1 MPTVRHADYIASGW
15 RCCARITAPS
25 SAPPRRQ
32 ARRPTSFWDFSRTM
46 GARPP
51 MPNPQ
56 LRNRFS
62 RRSRLLSPR
71 APQSGRAQAALF
83 ESLLLRHCVGLPVH
97 PDSEWRLPVCG
108 SVSAEPERGL
118 TRCLGI
124 ALHWSGVAHTAF
136 PGGDLPGPDP
146 VRQWRRAT
154 IFRRRA
160 TAARLCIAKQNSRLP
175 PSSAALRP
183 CRQAG
188 AGAGRIRPRQGDRR
202 EGRDGRGRTSNRRSP

>member
-1 MPTVRHADYIASGW
+1 MRLVDGCEGALS
-15 RCCARITAPS
+15 PS
-25 SAPPRRQ
+25 SAPRRRQ

-46 GARPP
+46 SARLPI
-51 MPNPQ
+51 PNPQ

-62 RRSRLLSPR
+62 RKSRLLSPR

-83 ESLLLRHCVGLPVH
+83 ESLLLRHHVGLPVQAD
-97 PDSEWRLPVCG
+97 PQWPLRVCG

-118 TRCLGI
+118 TRCLDI
-124 ALHWSGVAHTAF
+124 TLHWSGAAHTAF

-146 VRQWRRAT
+146 VRQWRPAT

-160 TAARLCIAKQNSRLP
+160 AAARLCIAKQNSRPP

-202 EGRDGRGRTSNRRSP
+202 EGRDGRGQTSNRSFP